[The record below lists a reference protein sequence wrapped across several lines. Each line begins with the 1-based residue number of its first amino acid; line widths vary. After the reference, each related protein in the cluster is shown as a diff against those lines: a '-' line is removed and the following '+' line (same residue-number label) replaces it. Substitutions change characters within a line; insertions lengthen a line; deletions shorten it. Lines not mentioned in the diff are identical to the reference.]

1 MRVCAREFVRVF
13 MRVCVCVRV
22 FVRAFVRACV
32 CVRVCVCVCVS
43 ACVCVCARARACEYV
58 YVCVLVFLSGVSF
71 VAPTPGTK
79 VSRYDRTPH
88 DQQSTVVYHIQ
99 SLLVNGERTAYR
111 PATFRT

>member
-1 MRVCAREFVRVF
+1 MS
-13 MRVCVCVRV
+13 VCVCV
-22 FVRAFVRACV
+22 CV
-32 CVRVCVCVCVS
+32 CVRVCVRVCACVRVYVCMCVCVR
-43 ACVCVCARARACEYV
+43 ARARACEYV
-58 YVCVLVFLSGVSF
+58 CVCVLVFLSGVSF

-99 SLLVNGERTAYR
+99 SLLVNGELTAYR